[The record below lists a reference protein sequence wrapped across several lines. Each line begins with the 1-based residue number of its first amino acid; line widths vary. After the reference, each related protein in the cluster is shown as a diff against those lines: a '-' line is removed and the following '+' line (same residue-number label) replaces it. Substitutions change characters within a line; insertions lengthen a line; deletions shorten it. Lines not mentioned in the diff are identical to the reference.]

1 MPPEV
6 VRLAQGWRSRQGE
19 QGRADPDRSGAAHTL
34 PTDRRRREEGR
45 RGADGGRGRAEPG
58 RERGTL

>member
-1 MPPEV
+1 M
-6 VRLAQGWRSRQGE
+6 SR
-19 QGRADPDRSGAAHTL
+19 GRADPDRSGAVHTL
-34 PTDRRRREEGR
+34 PTDHRRREAGR